1 MEDQQ
6 EHEPGEPVK
15 VTCPQCRTVYR
26 YDEVRFGGAARRK
39 LKCPRCG
46 DIFDVRN
53 PSAESLDSTGSAP
66 GAPGTAAPAARRT
79 QEPEAPELP
88 DLPPLSRDF
97 RYSLAVLTGPDA
109 GSVHTI
115 TRPRIY
121 LGRGSSMDVQ
131 VRDAE
136 VSRRHAM
143 LEIRDDEGTLTDLGS
158 TNGTWFAGERIDQVR
173 LTHQSE
179 FTLGSTTLMFLVT
192 SLGDHGV

>member
-1 MEDQQ
+1 M
-6 EHEPGEPVK
+6 K

-26 YDEVRFGGAARRK
+26 YDEARFGGAAKRK

-53 PSAESLDSTGSAP
+53 PSTEILDSTGSAS
-66 GAPGTAAPAARRT
+66 GAPPPRPTPPAPP

-88 DLPPLSRDF
+88 ELPPLPRDYRF
-97 RYSLAVLTGPDA
+97 SLAVLTGPDA
-109 GSVHTI
+109 GSVHAI
-115 TRPRIY
+115 TRPRIF
-121 LGRGSSMDVQ
+121 LGRGSSMDIQ

-143 LEIRDDEGTLTDLGS
+143 LEIRDEEGTLTDLGS
-158 TNGTWFAGERIDQVR
+158 TNGTWHAGERIDQVQLR
-173 LTHQSE
+173 HQGE

-192 SLGDHGV
+192 PLGEHGV

>member
-1 MEDQQ
+1 M
-6 EHEPGEPVK
+6 K

-26 YDEVRFGGAARRK
+26 YDEARFGGAARRR

-46 DIFDVRN
+46 DIFDVKN
-53 PSAESLDSTGSAP
+53 PSAESLDATGSSSGGGPSPAP
-66 GAPGTAAPAARRT
+66 P
-79 QEPEAPELP
+79 EPEAPELP
-88 DLPPLSRDF
+88 ELAPLSRDY

-109 GSVHTI
+109 GTVHVI

-121 LGRGSSMDVQ
+121 LGRGSGMDVQ

-143 LEIRDDEGTLTDLGS
+143 LEIRDEEGTLTDLGS
-158 TNGTWFAGERIDQVR
+158 TNGTWVAGERIQQV
-173 LTHQSE
+173 LVGHQAE

-192 SLGDHGV
+192 PLGEHTV